1 MGAFDIFETISLS
14 KVDTELSEVDE
25 QSPPLSEEPICDFER
40 ESGFNSFGGWCV
52 VA

>member
-1 MGAFDIFETISLS
+1 MVAFDIFETISLS
-14 KVDTELSEVDE
+14 KADTERSEVDE
-25 QSPPLSEEPICDFER
+25 QSPLLSDEPIYDFER